1 MVSMLVLIYFGRTPI
16 ANVMKTDCITF
27 QTVNP
32 ELNFDFL

>member
-16 ANVMKTDCITF
+16 AHAMKTDCITF

-32 ELNFDFL
+32 ETC